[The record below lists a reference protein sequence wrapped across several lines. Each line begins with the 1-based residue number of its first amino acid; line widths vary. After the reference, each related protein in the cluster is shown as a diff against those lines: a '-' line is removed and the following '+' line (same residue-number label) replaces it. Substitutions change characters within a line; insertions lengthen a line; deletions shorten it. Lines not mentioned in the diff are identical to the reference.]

1 MSRKNYTVEQI
12 IVILRKV
19 EVLCGQG
26 QTVSE
31 AVKSQGITEN
41 TYYKWRKQYG
51 SMSSS
56 EAARLKELEK
66 ENSRLK
72 KIVAE
77 QALDIEM
84 LKDVASKNF

>member
-1 MSRKNYTVEQI
+1 MPRKNYTVEQI

-26 QTVSE
+26 NTVAE
-31 AVKSQGITEN
+31 AVKTQGITEN
-41 TYYKWRKQYG
+41 TFYKWRNKYG
-51 SMSSS
+51 GMSTSD
-56 EAARLKELEK
+56 AKRYKELEH
-66 ENSRLK
+66 ENYRLK

-84 LKDVASKNF
+84 LRDITSKNF